1 MKIYAVANFKGG
13 VAKTTTVINLAA
25 QMARDGDRVLAI
37 DADAQHNLTDFY
49 CPDWDGITLTDVLTG
64 RSDPVPDRNIA
75 HTAYENLD
83 LLCADMR
90 LLTLDLAAILS
101 AADGQDLRL
110 FDFIREVRERDDYD
124 YVIIDCPPSFT
135 AASVAALVNSDEVLM
150 PTRADAFSRRGVLEI
165 QEQLRSVGLK
175 LLRPMPRIRVL
186 ITMADARSSV
196 PRQVAALYRSE
207 GFEVCGTAIRSGV
220 AVSKSTWQRLPLY
233 AVAPLSN
240 PAQDYE
246 ALAKEVLGN
255 G

>member
-64 RSDPVPDRNIA
+64 QADPVPDRNIA

-135 AASVAALVNSDEVLM
+135 ASSVAALVCCDEVIL
-150 PTRADAFSRRGVLEI
+150 PVKADAFSRTGALEMI
-165 QEQLRSVGLK
+165 QQVRSLGAYHIA
-175 LLRPMPRIRVL
+175 PRFRVL
-186 ITMADARSSV
+186 ATMADRSRLSRQARDLLRADGLDVFETEIHASVCVGESTFKRMPLYEYV
-196 PRQVAALYRSE
+196 PRSRV
-207 GFEVCGTAIRSGV
+207 
-220 AVSKSTWQRLPLY
+220 
-233 AVAPLSN
+233 
-240 PAQDYE
+240 AQDYE
-246 ALAKEVLGN
+246 QLLREVREDE
-255 G
+255 

>member
-64 RSDPVPDRNIA
+64 QA
-75 HTAYENLD
+75 
-83 LLCADMR
+83 ADMR

-135 AASVAALVNSDEVLM
+135 ASSVAALVCCDEVIL
-150 PTRADAFSRRGVLEI
+150 PVKADAFSRTGALEMI
-165 QEQLRSVGLK
+165 QQVRSLGAYHIA
-175 LLRPMPRIRVL
+175 PRFRVL
-186 ITMADARSSV
+186 ATMADRSRLSRQARDLLRADGLDVFETEIHASVCVGESTFKRMPLYEYV
-196 PRQVAALYRSE
+196 PRSRV
-207 GFEVCGTAIRSGV
+207 
-220 AVSKSTWQRLPLY
+220 
-233 AVAPLSN
+233 
-240 PAQDYE
+240 AQDYE
-246 ALAKEVLGN
+246 QLLREVREDE
-255 G
+255 